1 MVQTKQEAQQACTGI
16 QDKTEFSRVQT
27 ALGLMFFSQHCYT
40 EAANCF
46 LQAKALSPV
55 SVIELFLHG
64 ITLDRL
70 SNCVYP
76 DRADQPPIALLE
88 RCQHFGDFRQ
98 FLMDQLSDE
107 HWRSLAPEGQH
118 TVTF

>member
-1 MVQTKQEAQQACTGI
+1 
-16 QDKTEFSRVQT
+16 
-27 ALGLMFFSQHCYT
+27 MFFAQHCYT

-70 SNCVYP
+70 ANCVYP
-76 DRADQPPIALLE
+76 DRADQPPITLLE

-118 TVTF
+118 TVTFQQYCGIVQSH

>member
-1 MVQTKQEAQQACTGI
+1 M
-16 QDKTEFSRVQT
+16 
-27 ALGLMFFSQHCYT
+27 
-40 EAANCF
+40 
-46 LQAKALSPV
+46 

-118 TVTF
+118 TVTFQQYCGIVQSHQEEQYCSGKTDVTFDQLVKEHTAKLESPQQHGW